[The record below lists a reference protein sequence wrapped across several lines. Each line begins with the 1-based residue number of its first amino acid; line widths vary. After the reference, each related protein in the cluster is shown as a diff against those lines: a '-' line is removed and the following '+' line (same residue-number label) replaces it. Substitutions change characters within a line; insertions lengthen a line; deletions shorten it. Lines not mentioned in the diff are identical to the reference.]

1 MKKDIILSSLNFSI
15 LEQFGFVK
23 LEELDFHN
31 GGSKYKVFSYKGIPI
46 SYCKWQ
52 GTVYLSVRPDY
63 CVDKFPKKL
72 NIVRLKTPLNWWN
85 SYKWTKTVTVVNAFT
100 GETITD
106 ELGKIIDMYNMSS
119 SFSVGFLM
127 GICEF
132 LVKEF
137 PIAQKEYKK
146 DIKKKR
152 KEFEPQIKKE
162 LQKGVQKINIFLCE
176 IQESYSNI
184 KNDISFFEHNAFKE
198 YYDRMKYLGD
208 IWEDRIKEM
217 PDDIF
222 YKVWESIKDNK
233 GEIKLSE
240 IGFWAR

>member
-1 MKKDIILSSLNFSI
+1 MKKDIILNSLNFSI
-15 LEQFGFVK
+15 LEQFGFVR

-52 GTVYLSVRPDY
+52 GTIYLSVRPDY
-63 CVDKFPKKL
+63 CVRKFPRKL
-72 NIVRLKTPLNWWN
+72 KIVHLKTPLNWWN
-85 SYKWTKTVTVVNAFT
+85 NYKWKKTVTIVNSFT
-100 GETITD
+100 NETITD
-106 ELGKIIDMYNMSS
+106 ELGKIIDIYNMSS

-146 DIKKKR
+146 DIKNKR

-162 LQKGVQKINIFLCE
+162 LQKGVQKINIFLSE
-176 IQESYSNI
+176 IQESYSSV
-184 KNDISFFEHNAFKE
+184 KNDVSFFEQNAFKE
-198 YYDRMKYLGD
+198 YYNRMKDLRD
-208 IWEDRIKEM
+208 TWEDRIKEI
-217 PDDIF
+217 PDDVF
-222 YKVWESIKDNK
+222 YKIWESIKENK
-233 GEIKLSE
+233 GEISLSE

>member
-1 MKKDIILSSLNFSI
+1 MKKDIILNSLNFSI
-15 LEQFGFVK
+15 LEQFGFVR

-31 GGSKYKVFSYKGIPI
+31 SGSKYKVFSYKGIPI

-52 GTVYLSVRPDY
+52 GTIYLSVRPDY
-63 CVDKFPKKL
+63 CVRKFPRKL
-72 NIVRLKTPLNWWN
+72 KIVHLKTPLNWWN
-85 SYKWTKTVTVVNAFT
+85 NYKWTKTVTIVNAFT
-100 GETITD
+100 NETITD

-152 KEFEPQIKKE
+152 KEFESQIKEE
-162 LQKGVQKINIFLCE
+162 LQKGVQKINIFLNE

-184 KNDISFFEHNAFKE
+184 KNNISFFEHNAFKE